1 MMPAHNLP
9 IPPITLRTLSRMN
22 RRSGIVAS
30 MITGLLLLGGCT
42 SNLDIPK
49 PDASQPTP
57 PPPLEPSVVLVPVGM
72 SLGQVSAE
80 IEKVVPKNH
89 RASSTWTVVENNPI
103 GDMGVKYE
111 VWRDPLQL
119 VVRGNSATV
128 TGKLYYWMQVAQN
141 IPKPLVGGS
150 FWQELASC
158 GRGEQPR
165 QATVGLQSAFTW
177 SPEWRLTSATTL
189 RPTEFLNKC
198 QVTVLKID
206 VTNRVNTA
214 FEAGLRQGARLVD
227 ERVKALGDF
236 RRYGEQAWRELRQP
250 IRLDSNLWL
259 LMEPHAAHVSS
270 LNSVGDKITATIGL
284 TAQPRIVYGP
294 KPPAT
299 ERQLPQLE
307 TRGTGDGLHVTVE
320 GDLSFADANRELTK
334 AVVGKTFKVTGHDVK
349 VLSATLWGSGDKVV
363 VQLGLGADIN
373 GTIYFIGTPAY
384 DPKSNMLYIR
394 ELDYSL
400 ETKAALAKI
409 ADWMN
414 HEGFRQSIA
423 EQARFP
429 LSDYIGQV
437 RSRLETAMNRSY
449 GSNVTAR
456 GKVNA
461 IRPVGVYLTP
471 TGFKAR
477 VAIDGNLSLD
487 LK

>member
-1 MMPAHNLP
+1 MISAHTLP
-9 IPPITLRTLSRMN
+9 ITPATFRMLSRLN
-22 RRSGIVAS
+22 RQFSLVVAL
-30 MITGLLLLGGCT
+30 MIMLLWLGGCT
-42 SNLDIPK
+42 GNLEIPK
-49 PDASQPTP
+49 PDASRPTP
-57 PPPLEPSVVLVPVGM
+57 PPPLEASVVLVPVGV
-72 SLGQVSAE
+72 SLGQVSGE

-103 GDMGVKYE
+103 GDMGIKYE

-119 VVRGNSATV
+119 AVRGNTATV

-158 GRGEQPR
+158 GRGEPPR
-165 QATVGLQSAFTW
+165 QATVGLQTAFTW
-177 SPEWRLTSATTL
+177 SPEWKLTSATTL
-189 RPTEFLNKC
+189 QPTEFPNKC

-214 FEAGLRQGARLVD
+214 FETGLRQGAKLVD

-259 LMEPHAAHVSS
+259 LMEPLGAHVSS
-270 LNSVGDKITATIGL
+270 LNGSGDKITATIGL

-294 KPPAT
+294 KPAAT
-299 ERQLPQLE
+299 EPPLPKLE
-307 TRGTGDGLHVTVE
+307 TRGTGDGLHVTIE
-320 GDLSFADANRELTK
+320 GDLSFVDANRELAK
-334 AVVGKTFKVTGHDVK
+334 AVVGRTFKVTGHDVK
-349 VLSATLWGSGDKVV
+349 VLSSTLWGSGDKAV
-363 VQLGLGADIN
+363 VQLGLGGDIN
-373 GTIYFIGTPAY
+373 GTIYFVGTPAY

-394 ELDYSL
+394 DLDYSL

-429 LSDYIGQV
+429 LSDHIGQA
-437 RSRLETAMNRSY
+437 RNRLETAMNRAY
-449 GSNVTAR
+449 GSNITAR
-456 GKVNA
+456 GKISA
-461 IRPVGVYLTP
+461 IRPVGVYLTT

-477 VAIDGNLSLD
+477 VAIDGTLSLD
-487 LK
+487 LR